1 MSNVSDARILND
13 LEFRGIDDFLTE
25 MEDGLV
31 VPTCF
36 VERIKSI
43 VKENYDIDLVATPG
57 MLDNS
62 HKGVFCSMPY
72 NDTSVTLVS
81 SYSY

>member
-1 MSNVSDARILND
+1 MKNVSNASILDD
-13 LEFRGIDDFLTE
+13 LEFRGIDDFIRE
-25 MEDGLV
+25 MADGLV

-43 VKENYDIDLVATPG
+43 IKENYDIDLVAKPG
-57 MLDNS
+57 VLDALS
-62 HKGVFCSMPY
+62 EGVFCLMPY

-81 SYSY
+81 SY